1 MRFLSFVLLLAA
13 AFGVQAADFDARLL
27 ALQHAWAHANYEI
40 AGDARERAFEDLE
53 EQAAELKAA
62 YPDRAEALIWE
73 GIVLSTYAGVKGGLG
88 ALGLAK
94 KARADYE
101 KALEI
106 DETALAGSA
115 HTSLGVLYYKVP
127 GWPLGFGSED
137 KAEQHLRKALSI
149 NPDGIDPNYFYAE
162 FLVEE
167 KDDVR
172 AARQY
177 LEKALAAPDRPGRAV
192 ADAGRR
198 AEAQRLLARLDGRG
212 RD

>member
-1 MRFLSFVLLLAA
+1 MRCLSFVVFLAA
-13 AFGVQAADFDARLL
+13 AFGAQAADFDARLL
-27 ALQHAWAHANYEI
+27 DIQHAWAHANYEVS
-40 AGDARERAFEDLE
+40 GDARERAFEDLE
-53 EQAAELKAA
+53 ERAAAFRAA

-101 KALEI
+101 KALEM

-127 GWPLGFGSED
+127 GWPLGFGSND
-137 KAEQHLRKALSI
+137 KAEKHLRKALSI
-149 NPDGIDPNYFYAE
+149 NPDGIDPNFFYAE
-162 FLVEE
+162 YLVDE
-167 KDDVR
+167 KGDYR
-172 AARQY
+172 AARRH
-177 LEKALAAPDRPGRAV
+177 LEKALSAPDRPDRPV

-198 AEAQRLLARLDGRG
+198 AEVRRLLARLDERE